1 MSNFETLPRSR
12 QTLLISQPLN
22 KTTSGS
28 SDFSLGR
35 GDNKDA
41 TRGATYWTHWHS
53 SPSSNGASKLKFGIV
68 VFPGT
73 WSEKDTHHA
82 VNGVLGQDAEYI
94 WHGDEKLDQYDA
106 IVLPGGFSYGDF
118 LRCGAIARFSPVME
132 AVRNFADKGGPVVGI
147 CNGFQV
153 LCESGLLP
161 GVLMRNDHLEFRCI
175 WTDLKVENASTMF
188 TSTATQGQTLHIP
201 MSHGEG
207 NYQADESTIK
217 QLEDNGQVVFRYA
230 DPSGNVTPEANP
242 NGSINNIAGIINQR
256 GNVMGMMPH
265 PEKASE
271 KLIGGD
277 DGNVIFSSMI
287 ENIVATLA

>member
-1 MSNFETLPRSR
+1 M
-12 QTLLISQPLN
+12 
-22 KTTSGS
+22 
-28 SDFSLGR
+28 
-35 GDNKDA
+35 
-41 TRGATYWTHWHS
+41 
-53 SPSSNGASKLKFGIV
+53 KFGIV

-94 WHGDEKLDQYDA
+94 WHGDEVLGQYDA
-106 IVLPGGFSYGDF
+106 IIIPGGFSYGDY
-118 LRCGAIARFSPVME
+118 LRSGAIARFSPVME
-132 AVRNFADKGGPVVGI
+132 AVQQFADKGGPVLGI

-175 WTDLKVENASTMF
+175 WTDLKVENDSTMF
-188 TSTATQGQTLHIP
+188 TSRATAGETLHIP
-201 MSHGEG
+201 ISHGEG
-207 NYQADESTIK
+207 NYQADNATIDR
-217 QLEDNGQVVFRYA
+217 LEGNGQIVLRYA
-230 DPSGNVTPEANP
+230 DSSGNVTPDINP
-242 NGSINNIAGIINQR
+242 NGSINNIAGIVNER

-287 ENIVATLA
+287 ESFAASLA

>member
-1 MSNFETLPRSR
+1 
-12 QTLLISQPLN
+12 
-22 KTTSGS
+22 
-28 SDFSLGR
+28 
-35 GDNKDA
+35 
-41 TRGATYWTHWHS
+41 
-53 SPSSNGASKLKFGIV
+53 LKFGIV

-82 VNGVLGQDAEYI
+82 VSGVLGQDAEYI
-94 WHGDEKLDQYDA
+94 WHGDEQLDQFDA
-106 IVLPGGFSYGDF
+106 IALPGGFSYGDF

-132 AVRNFADKGGPVVGI
+132 AVVAFANRGGPVLGI

-161 GVLMRNDHLEFRCI
+161 GVLMQNDHLEFRCI
-175 WTDLKVENASTMF
+175 WTDLKIENDSTMF
-188 TSTATQGQTLHIP
+188 TSDGTNGQTLHIP

-207 NYQADESTIK
+207 NYQADTATIDR
-217 QLEDNGQVVFRYA
+217 LEGNGQVVLRYA
-230 DPSGNVTPEANP
+230 DAAGNVTPEINP
-242 NGSINNIAGIINQR
+242 NGSINNIAGIVNEH

-271 KLIGGD
+271 KIIGGD

-287 ENIVATLA
+287 NSFVASMV